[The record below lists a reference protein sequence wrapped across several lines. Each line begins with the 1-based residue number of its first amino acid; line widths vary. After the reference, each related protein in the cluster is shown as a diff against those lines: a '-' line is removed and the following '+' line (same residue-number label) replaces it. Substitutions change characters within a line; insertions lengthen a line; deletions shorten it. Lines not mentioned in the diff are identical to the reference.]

1 MPLISVITPVLP
13 AHSAWLTDTW
23 HSLRQ
28 QEQQA
33 DHPWDWDWEW
43 LVQRDGPEP
52 LQEPLPEDS
61 RIRQQANP
69 VAFGPALA
77 RTLAL
82 ARARGSLVKVLDAD
96 DQLTPGQLA
105 REVAVFRRH
114 PEVGWLTSAA
124 LDLLPD
130 GRCVAPQEDGPE
142 GAIPIG
148 WVSGWWRQHGR
159 RLPVHPASLCVRSE
173 LLRALGG
180 WMALP
185 ASEDTGLLLALNA
198 VAQGWHLGQT
208 GLLYRKWPSQLT
220 ASSLLE
226 PRHSHRQD
234 AFAIAEQRAEALA
247 AWGVRWPAEPDSPQP
262 DSVQPGSPQKPDSA
276 QIR

>member
-1 MPLISVITPVLP
+1 MPLVSVITPVLP

-28 QEQQA
+28 QEPEP
-33 DHPWDWDWEW
+33 DHPWDWEW
-43 LVQRDGPEP
+43 LVQRDGPES
-52 LQEPLPEDS
+52 LQEPLPDDS

-262 DSVQPGSPQKPDSA
+262 DSPQPDSAQPDSA

>member
-1 MPLISVITPVLP
+1 
-13 AHSAWLTDTW
+13 
-23 HSLRQ
+23 
-28 QEQQA
+28 
-33 DHPWDWDWEW
+33 
-43 LVQRDGPEP
+43 
-52 LQEPLPEDS
+52 
-61 RIRQQANP
+61 
-69 VAFGPALA
+69 
-77 RTLAL
+77 
-82 ARARGSLVKVLDAD
+82 
-96 DQLTPGQLA
+96 
-105 REVAVFRRH
+105 
-114 PEVGWLTSAA
+114 
-124 LDLLPD
+124 
-130 GRCVAPQEDGPE
+130 
-142 GAIPIG
+142 
-148 WVSGWWRQHGR
+148 
-159 RLPVHPASLCVRSE
+159 VRSE

-262 DSVQPGSPQKPDSA
+262 DSPQPDSAQPDSA

>member
-1 MPLISVITPVLP
+1 
-13 AHSAWLTDTW
+13 
-23 HSLRQ
+23 
-28 QEQQA
+28 
-33 DHPWDWDWEW
+33 
-43 LVQRDGPEP
+43 
-52 LQEPLPEDS
+52 
-61 RIRQQANP
+61 
-69 VAFGPALA
+69 
-77 RTLAL
+77 
-82 ARARGSLVKVLDAD
+82 
-96 DQLTPGQLA
+96 
-105 REVAVFRRH
+105 VAVFRRH

-148 WVSGWWRQHGR
+148 WVAGWWRQHGR

-198 VAQGWHLGQT
+198 VAQGWHLGET

-262 DSVQPGSPQKPDSA
+262 ESPQKPDSP

>member
-1 MPLISVITPVLP
+1 MIPLISVITPVLP
-13 AHSAWLTDTW
+13 ANSGWLTETW
-23 HSLRQ
+23 LSLRQ
-28 QEQQA
+28 QQA
-33 DHPWDWDWEW
+33 ESEHPWDWEW
-43 LVQRDGPEP
+43 LIQRDGLET
-52 LQEPLPEDS
+52 LQESLPDDG

-96 DQLTPGQLA
+96 DRLTPGQLA
-105 REVAVFRRH
+105 REVAVFRSQ
-114 PEVGWLTSAA
+114 PDVGWLTSAA

-130 GRCVAPQEDGPE
+130 GRCVAPGGEQPEPE

-148 WVSGWWRQHGR
+148 WVADWWRTHGR
-159 RLPVHPASLCVRSE
+159 RLPVHPASLCVRTE

-185 ASEDTGLLLALNA
+185 CSEDTGLLLALNA
-198 VAQGWHLGQT
+198 VARGWHLGQP
-208 GLLYRKWPSQLT
+208 GLLYRKWPDQLT

-226 PRHSHRQD
+226 SRHAHRHD
-234 AFAIAEQRAEALA
+234 AYCIAEQRAEALGA
-247 AWGVRWPAEPDSPQP
+247 LGMRWPAVGTATESL
-262 DSVQPGSPQKPDSA
+262 A
-276 QIR
+276 EEA

>member
-1 MPLISVITPVLP
+1 MLLISVITPVLP
-13 AHSAWLTDTW
+13 AQSAWLPETW
-23 HSLRQ
+23 HSLLQ
-28 QEQQA
+28 QEPEA
-33 DHPWDWDWEW
+33 EHPCAWEW
-43 LVQRDGPEP
+43 LVQRDGPDP
-52 LQEPLPEDS
+52 LQEPLPEDD
-61 RIRQQANP
+61 RIRQQVNP

-105 REVAVFRRH
+105 REVAVFRSH

-130 GRCVAPQEDGPE
+130 GRCVAPGWEAPE

-148 WVSGWWRQHGR
+148 WVASRWHQQGR

-226 PRHSHRQD
+226 SGHAHRQD
-234 AFAIAEQRAEALA
+234 AYAIAEQRAEALA
-247 AWGVRWPAEPDSPQP
+247 AWGVRWPAERDAPQP
-262 DSVQPGSPQKPDSA
+262 DPA